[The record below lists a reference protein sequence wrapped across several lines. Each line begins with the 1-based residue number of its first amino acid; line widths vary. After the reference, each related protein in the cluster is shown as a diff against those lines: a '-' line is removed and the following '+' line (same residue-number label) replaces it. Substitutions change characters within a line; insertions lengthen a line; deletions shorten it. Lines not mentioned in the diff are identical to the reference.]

1 MGVAE
6 RRLREKQALRR
17 KSLSTAWQIVKDEGW
32 QALSIRK
39 IADAIQYSVPV
50 IYDHF
55 ENKEAILLEFGKRAF
70 DLVIKKMRTAKASSN
85 DPAAQLK
92 AIADAYWEFA
102 FANKEYYQ
110 LMWGM
115 SAPHCEVGKCM
126 PERSVF
132 RELVME
138 PMIQLLHLS
147 EKEVATKAECVEN
160 AACIKYHTFWS
171 ILHGL
176 ISIKMVAPP
185 DDTAQLDKLVL
196 DDAITGFI
204 KNLKG

>member
-1 MGVAE
+1 MSIAE
-6 RRLREKQALRR
+6 RRIREKEAMRTNILT
-17 KSLSTAWQIVKDEGW
+17 TAWQIVKDEGW
-32 QALSIRK
+32 QSLSIRK

-55 ENKEAILLEFGKRAF
+55 ENKEAILLEFGKQGF
-70 DLVIKKMRTAKASSN
+70 ELVIRKLTAAKATTV
-85 DPAAQLK
+85 DPAEQLK

-102 FANKEYYQ
+102 FKNKEYYQ

-115 SAPHCEVGKCM
+115 SIPCCEMDKCM

-132 RELVME
+132 RDLVMG
-138 PMIQLLHLS
+138 PMI
-147 EKEVATKAECVEN
+147 EIMDKAENKDVEHG
-160 AACIKYHTFWS
+160 ACLKYHTFWS

-185 DDTAQLDKLVL
+185 DDTEQLNKLVL